1 MRTPRVTRTF
11 HTTCGAVMRGMVDR
25 PDGVTF
31 LALPVDPKQTRWSVQ
46 GEFPHAEMVL
56 LEDQCRARLLMVV
69 NSGRVD
75 EFSLD
80 PECTRLFE
88 HDGLH
93 VAHIGIGRPVAAWTD
108 EVS

>member
-1 MRTPRVTRTF
+1 
-11 HTTCGAVMRGMVDR
+11 
-25 PDGVTF
+25 
-31 LALPVDPKQTRWSVQ
+31 
-46 GEFPHAEMVL
+46 
-56 LEDQCRARLLMVV
+56 VV